1 MEPENCWFVDVF
13 PFPRG
18 GHFQVPCSIVWGVF
32 PGLKLQSESFGT
44 WHH

>member
-18 GHFQVPCSIVWGVF
+18 GSFSGSMFNCLGGVSRS
-32 PGLKLQSESFGT
+32 KIAI
-44 WHH
+44 